1 MKKVCFILILVF
13 SVFFSSCNTKKQNS
27 KDSVSLT
34 PKIESPYFGQKPPGL
49 IPEIFAP
56 GIISISGR
64 SEMGVSFSPDLDEM
78 YFTVQK
84 KSGVPAAIY
93 FSKLEDN
100 KWTAFKKANFTKGQ
114 KAGEMEPNVSYD
126 GNKIYFTAYNADFTD
141 NSIWYVNRV
150 NNGWSDAIKIDS
162 PFNEDDVMTSTVAKN
177 GDIFYTNLSKK
188 FRTYYS
194 PNMNGKYPK
203 NLEAEIEF
211 GGHAFISPSQDYLIV
226 DARNKEDENK
236 KDADFYVYFKKKD
249 GAWTKP
255 INLGITVNSTFNER
269 VATVTPD
276 GKYLIFSRGSE
287 GGQLNLYWVSTEVI
301 SKLKMA
307 YFKKEQ

>member
-1 MKKVCFILILVF
+1 MKSLFTSTVLPLIVF
-13 SVFFSSCNTKKQNS
+13 LGSALMMSGNS
-27 KDSVSLT
+27 YSHEKNSQDDFPVL
-34 PKIESPYFGQKPPGL
+34 EGPYFGQKPPGL

-84 KSGVPAAIY
+84 KYGVPADIY
-93 FSKLEDN
+93 FSKLEDK
-100 KWTAFKKANFTKGQ
+100 KWTPFKKANFTKGQ

-141 NSIWYVNRV
+141 TSIWYVNRL
-150 NNGWSDAIKIDS
+150 NNGWSDAIKLDS
-162 PFNEDDVMTSTVAKN
+162 PLNEHEVMTSTLAKN
-177 GDIFYTNLSKK
+177 GDLYYTNLSKRM
-188 FRTYYS
+188 RTYYS
-194 PNMNGKYPK
+194 PNINGKYPK
-203 NLEAEIEF
+203 FQEAEIEF

-226 DARNKEDENK
+226 DARNKEDKNQK
-236 KDADFYVYFKKKD
+236 ADFYVYFKKKD

-255 INLGITVNSTFNER
+255 INLGITVNSTFDET

-276 GKYLIFSRGSE
+276 GKYLIFSRRTE
-287 GGQLNLYWVSTEVI
+287 GNALNLYWVSTEVI
-301 SKLKMA
+301 ENVRPKL
-307 YFKKEQ
+307 

>member
-1 MKKVCFILILVF
+1 MKYVFISIVLLFSILAF
-13 SVFFSSCNTKKQNS
+13 SKKGFSQNEFP
-27 KDSVSLT
+27 VL
-34 PKIESPYFGQKPPGL
+34 EGPYFGQKPPGI
-49 IPEIFAP
+49 IPELFAP

-84 KSGVPAAIY
+84 EFGVAADIY
-93 FSKLEDN
+93 FSKLEGN
-100 KWTAFKKANFTKGQ
+100 RWTPFEKANFTQGK

-141 NSIWYVNRV
+141 TSIWYVNRL
-150 NNGWSDAIKIDS
+150 NNGWSDAIKVDS
-162 PFNEDDVMTSTVAKN
+162 PFNEDEVMTSTVAKN

-226 DARNKEDENK
+226 DARNKVDK
-236 KDADFYVYFKKKD
+236 SQKADFYVYFKKKD
-249 GAWTKP
+249 GAWSQP
-255 INLGITVNSTFNER
+255 INLGITVNSTFDET

-276 GKYLIFSRGSE
+276 GKYLIFSRRTE
-287 GGQLNLYWVSTEVI
+287 GRELNLYWVSTEVI
-301 SKLKMA
+301 ENVRPKL
-307 YFKKEQ
+307 

>member
-1 MKKVCFILILVF
+1 MKSICSSIVLLFSILVF
-13 SVFFSSCNTKKQNS
+13 SSNS
-27 KDSVSLT
+27 YSHNEFPVL
-34 PKIESPYFGQKPPGL
+34 EGPYFGQKTPSL
-49 IPEIFAP
+49 IPEIFAS
-56 GIISISGR
+56 GIISINGR
-64 SEMGVSFSPDLDEM
+64 SEMGVSFSPNLDEM

-84 KSGVPAAIY
+84 KLGVPADIY
-93 FSKLEDN
+93 FSKLKDN
-100 KWTAFKKANFTKGQ
+100 RWTPFEKANFTKGK

-141 NSIWYVNRV
+141 TSIWYANRL

-162 PFNEDDVMTSTVAKN
+162 PFNEDEVMTSTVAKN
-177 GDIFYTNLSKK
+177 GDIFYTNISKN

-194 PNMNGKYPK
+194 PNINGKYPK

-276 GKYLIFSRGSE
+276 GKYLIFSRGSD

-301 SKLKMA
+301 ENVRPKL
-307 YFKKEQ
+307 

>member
-1 MKKVCFILILVF
+1 MKYVFISIVLLFSILAF
-13 SVFFSSCNTKKQNS
+13 SKKGFSQNEFP
-27 KDSVSLT
+27 VL
-34 PKIESPYFGQKPPGL
+34 EGPYFGQKPPGI
-49 IPEIFAP
+49 IPELFAP

-84 KSGVPAAIY
+84 EFGVAADIY
-93 FSKLEDN
+93 FSKLESN
-100 KWTAFKKANFTKGQ
+100 RWTPFEKANFTQGK

-141 NSIWYVNRV
+141 TSIWYVNRL
-150 NNGWSDAIKIDS
+150 NNGWSDAIKVDS
-162 PFNEDDVMTSTVAKN
+162 PFNEDEVMTSTVAKN

-226 DARNKEDENK
+226 DARNKVDK
-236 KDADFYVYFKKKD
+236 SQKADFYVYFKKKY
-249 GAWTKP
+249 GAWSQP
-255 INLGITVNSTFNER
+255 INLGITVNSTFDET

-276 GKYLIFSRGSE
+276 GKYLFFSRRTE
-287 GGQLNLYWVSTEVI
+287 GRELNLYWVSTEVI
-301 SKLKMA
+301 ENVRPKL
-307 YFKKEQ
+307 